1 LLTAAAGVATQA
13 GAGMLDDDL
22 DTYFASKGAGTCD
35 ATSCRKA
42 APLSLSLCSLG
53 PSAGAAL
60 WMDGRQR
67 GSQRRGL
74 LWRAAEAEKAA
85 AAPEAAAEAVA
96 VEAEPVA
103 AA

>member
-67 GSQRRGL
+67 GLTASRFVVACSGGGEGRGGS
-74 LWRAAEAEKAA
+74 
-85 AAPEAAAEAVA
+85 
-96 VEAEPVA
+96 
-103 AA
+103 

>member
-60 WMDGRQR
+60 WMDGGSGDTASRFVVACSGGGEGR
-67 GSQRRGL
+67 GGS
-74 LWRAAEAEKAA
+74 
-85 AAPEAAAEAVA
+85 
-96 VEAEPVA
+96 
-103 AA
+103 

>member
-1 LLTAAAGVATQA
+1 VRCHQLSQG
-13 GAGMLDDDL
+13 
-22 DTYFASKGAGTCD
+22 S
-35 ATSCRKA
+35 S
-42 APLSLSLCSLG
+42 PLSLSLLLG
-53 PSAGAAL
+53 PLCRCGAL
-60 WMDGRQR
+60 DGWQAA

>member
-1 LLTAAAGVATQA
+1 MEAAGT
-13 GAGMLDDDL
+13 
-22 DTYFASKGAGTCD
+22 
-35 ATSCRKA
+35 
-42 APLSLSLCSLG
+42 
-53 PSAGAAL
+53 
-60 WMDGRQR
+60 
-67 GSQRRGL
+67 QRRGL